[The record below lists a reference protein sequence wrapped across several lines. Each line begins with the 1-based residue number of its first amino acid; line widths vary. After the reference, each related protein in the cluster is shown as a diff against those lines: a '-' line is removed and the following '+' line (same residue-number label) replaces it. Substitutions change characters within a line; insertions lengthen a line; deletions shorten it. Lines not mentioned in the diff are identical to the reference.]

1 MIKLVTMY
9 TQNAL
14 GQVLLV
20 CSSELSLP
28 VLELRNLR
36 AYEGL
41 SIPELKVSQVIK
53 TRMEQCQRWSLSKGY
68 KFCVDERLGG
78 KYSKF
83 LVNGLPSQTAS

>member
-20 CSSELSLP
+20 CSSELSLS
-28 VLELRNLR
+28 VLKLHNLR

-41 SIPELKVSQVIK
+41 SIPESTVSQVTE
-53 TRMEQCQRWSLSKGY
+53 TRMEQCQRYSKGY
-68 KFCVDERLGG
+68 KFHIDERRGENTPN
-78 KYSKF
+78 F
-83 LVNGLPSQTAS
+83 W